1 LYNANAAGTHQM
13 DKPVTNIV
21 QNADGTISF
30 DFMGGSATNVI
41 SGIGAIAVRRA
52 ADDEAVYNL
61 MGVRM
66 PDGKNLP
73 AGIYIRG
80 GKKVVIK

>member
-1 LYNANAAGTHQM
+1 M

-30 DFMGGSATNVI
+30 DFMGGSSTNVI
-41 SGIGAIAVRRA
+41 SGIEAIAVRRA
-52 ADDEAVYNL
+52 SDGEAVYNL

-66 PDGKNLP
+66 PVSSVQNGQLP
-73 AGIYIRG
+73 AGVYIRG
-80 GKKVVIK
+80 GKKFVVK